1 VAVEPLV
8 GMGVWSHRL
17 GGGDRRLLVR
27 RLGVFFAVDL
37 SEHTLHRKVP

>member
-1 VAVEPLV
+1 VAVEPV
-8 GMGVWSHRL
+8 VWMELWSDRL

-27 RLGVFFAVDL
+27 RLEVFFAVDL

>member
-1 VAVEPLV
+1 VAVEPV
-8 GMGVWSHRL
+8 EWMGVWSDRL

-27 RLGVFFAVDL
+27 RLGVFFSEDL